1 LPVRGLYD
9 EQVHSHQKT
18 SFQPAFT
25 VNELI
30 PLQLLAAG
38 QGARIDQLL
47 GSSADLHRLQEMGLR
62 PGAWVEMVQ
71 PGSPCIIKLAG
82 SKLCLRDANLF
93 QVLVQPG
100 ILAETR
106 RMPSIA

>member
-1 LPVRGLYD
+1 
-9 EQVHSHQKT
+9 
-18 SFQPAFT
+18 

-38 QGARIDQLL
+38 QTARVDQLL
-47 GSSADLHRLQEMGLR
+47 GAPADVHRLQEMGLCQ
-62 PGAWVEMVQ
+62 GTVVEMVQ

-93 QVLVQPG
+93 QVLVQIGVPTCDRP
-100 ILAETR
+100 I
-106 RMPSIA
+106 PSIASA